1 METILFIS
9 TEDACGVSMEDESKR
24 ANIKVRQHNWNNDQI
39 VCLEMT
45 EEWTKIEDKFYRLL
59 NHNSKQCQNYIQ
71 CGKSLSCDCM
81 HVWQITHRLLAI
93 ERIY

>member
-45 EEWTKIEDKFYRLL
+45 EE
-59 NHNSKQCQNYIQ
+59 
-71 CGKSLSCDCM
+71 
-81 HVWQITHRLLAI
+81 
-93 ERIY
+93 